1 MDLEKARK
9 VIDAATPPLREGDA
23 EEALRRLQEA
33 IEEPR
38 ENIASAGP
46 RPTPIKKSPAKRRRL
61 IARAS
66 KKASR
71 PRKATRRQRRR
82 HVAPRMA

>member
-1 MDLEKARK
+1 MKDE
-9 VIDAATPPLREGDA
+9 VYPPLSVPEGA
-23 EEALRRLQEA
+23 SEALAKLEA
-33 IEEPR
+33 AVEGPR
-38 ENIASAGP
+38 ENRTAGGP
-46 RPTPIKKSPAKRRRL
+46 RPTPIKKSPTKRRRL

-66 KKASR
+66 RKASR